1 MARVSIN
8 GHRDPA
14 EKSKD
19 EDERRFARE
28 LTVALS
34 GQQRRVFAN
43 LNNLSEFFWLDETNR
58 MVAVVSSNL
67 DRMAVSGFHVAI
79 QQTPLAQKGLG
90 DLYGDVLEWVTRYSF
105 DLVSGITSTT
115 RKVVSLGLQRFVS
128 QPDYTLRML
137 RDSLAPTFGMSRAQT
152 ISVTEVTRAYATG
165 MDLAQRRIAEEG
177 IKTVRVWQTM
187 YDERVCP
194 ICQPLDSVYELP
206 GGDGFVP
213 AGQTGPGIPRPPA
226 HPNCRCWTL
235 LEPV

>member
-28 LTVALS
+28 LTMALS

-43 LNNLSEFFWLDETNR
+43 LNSLSEFFWQDETNR

-67 DRMAVSGFHVAI
+67 DRMAMAGAHVAV
-79 QQTPLAQKGLG
+79 QQTPLAQKGLA
-90 DLYGDVLEWVTRYSF
+90 DLHGDVLEWVTRYAF

-115 RKVVSLGLQRFVS
+115 RKVVQVGLQRFVS

-137 RDSLAPTFGMSRAQT
+137 KDSLAPTFGMSRAQT
-152 ISVTEVTRAYATG
+152 ISVTEVTRAYAVG
-165 MDLAQRRIAEEG
+165 ADRAQRRVAEEG
-177 IKTVRVWQTM
+177 IKTVKVWKTL
-187 YDERVCP
+187 YDEKVCP
-194 ICQPLDSVYELP
+194 ICQPLDELKESP
-206 GGDGFVP
+206 EGGFNPSGGF
-213 AGQTGPGIPRPPA
+213 GIPYPPA
-226 HPNCRCWTL
+226 HPNCRCFTI
-235 LEPV
+235 LEPL